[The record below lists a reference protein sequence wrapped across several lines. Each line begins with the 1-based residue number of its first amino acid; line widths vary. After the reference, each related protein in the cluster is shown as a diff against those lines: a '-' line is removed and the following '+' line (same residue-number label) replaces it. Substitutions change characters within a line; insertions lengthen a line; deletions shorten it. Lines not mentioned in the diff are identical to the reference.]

1 MRSAVLLLLCFGAL
15 SHASEVSPVEKVIT
29 LLEDLK
35 TETEDAG
42 KKEASTYDTFA
53 CFCKDTTVEKSDA
66 IKSEQDNIDEFAA
79 TLEEQTGISNAKQH
93 ETEELGEMIRSLD
106 TEMTEITARR
116 EKEKAKYEA
125 TAADLSKAVSSLEGA
140 IADMQAGKGAS
151 FLSVKKG
158 IRKSIAMADA
168 LDLSP
173 KNQRSITALL
183 QTDADESPEGDFAF
197 HGDDI
202 IATLQDLEKE
212 FKAKKAEVDQIE
224 GQNKKDFNEVMKS
237 KTNEKKTAEG
247 DKKTAEGDKDTA
259 DENIAKATEDMV
271 KEEALLKD
279 DELYLKDLT
288 SKCELKAREWDQ
300 RSQMRSEEV
309 TALTAALKIIKE

>member
-1 MRSAVLLLLCFGAL
+1 
-15 SHASEVSPVEKVIT
+15 
-29 LLEDLK
+29 
-35 TETEDAG
+35 
-42 KKEASTYDTFA
+42 
-53 CFCKDTTVEKSDA
+53 
-66 IKSEQDNIDEFAA
+66 
-79 TLEEQTGISNAKQH
+79 
-93 ETEELGEMIRSLD
+93 
-106 TEMTEITARR
+106 MTEITARR

-125 TAADLSKAVSSLEGA
+125 TAADLSKAVSSL
-140 IADMQAGKGAS
+140 KGAS

-247 DKKTAEGDKDTA
+247 DKKTA
-259 DENIAKATEDMV
+259 
-271 KEEALLKD
+271 
-279 DELYLKDLT
+279 
-288 SKCELKAREWDQ
+288 
-300 RSQMRSEEV
+300 
-309 TALTAALKIIKE
+309 